1 MTAFDDRAAGREV
14 RLEGASLW
22 IAGGL
27 LFAMLVGAF
36 YLGRWS
42 ASGDAAAGPRGPDP
56 LGQVRSAEPAPAR
69 DPAGFFDKVGD
80 SGGREEPRRQA
91 RTEPPSAGAPA
102 VRTATPGDWFVQV
115 FAGRD
120 REAAEV
126 LVRRLG
132 ASGHAVRLDAEA
144 EGQGALYKVRVG
156 GFATKE
162 AADAAAGKLRTE
174 GESGAWVVRL
184 GG

>member
-1 MTAFDDRAAGREV
+1 MTAFDDRAGREV

-22 IAGGL
+22 VAGGL
-27 LFAMLVGAF
+27 LLAMLVGAF
-36 YLGRWS
+36 TLGRWS
-42 ASGDAAAGPRGPDP
+42 ASGDSATGPGGPDP

-69 DPAGFFDKVGD
+69 DPAGFFDKVGEAA
-80 SGGREEPRRQA
+80 GRAEPRREA
-91 RTEPPSAGAPA
+91 RTEPSTAGTPA
-102 VRTATPGDWFVQV
+102 VRPATPGDWFVQV

-132 ASGHAVRLDAEA
+132 AAGHAVRLDAEA

-156 GFATKE
+156 GFPTKE
-162 AADAAAGKLRTE
+162 AADAAAGRLRTE